1 MGIFGDIGRKLRDKL
16 VKEKKPQA
24 VPEEN
29 VYAPKLSDEC
39 YNILSSL
46 FDESEPRPAASA
58 ESRSFARKIAELF
71 GRFSR
76 DVTLTSCRIIP
87 RLYRWLL
94 VTVAASS
101 AAVFLLSFIGLP
113 YLAFVLSGFSII
125 AVVDEILK
133 KKDPLRRFFPTD
145 DASNVHAVIEP
156 EEDVQHTVIFSS
168 HHDTAAVSRSEKGKL
183 ESFLSVHTAAAG
195 MVALCLVSFIQSIVE
210 IIQGRLL
217 RFNAPGIIFAIL
229 LLVSFAASLSSLY
242 LIITSGKSFTKGAG
256 DNLSGVA
263 AVTTLGHYFSRE
275 KNAGKGPRNTRL
287 IFVSFDGEECGAQG
301 SAAWYRENS
310 HLLINPVN
318 INFDGIYKEDDLVFL
333 ASDGNGFVSLSSK
346 LASELSL
353 IASSMGYRIPSG
365 KMGLFGG
372 ETDAVSAAI
381 SGIAA
386 ATLTG
391 MPPGVL
397 TPAHTEE
404 DTPDKVSSEAL
415 SRCLQVAIRYVEKL
429 DNPTK
434 EGKVTTSFLEEGRKY
449 KLSRY

>member
-71 GRFSR
+71 GSFSS

-87 RLYRWLL
+87 RLYCWLL

-113 YLAFVLSGFSII
+113 YLAFVLSVFSII

-242 LIITSGKSFTKGAG
+242 LIIISGKSFTKGAG

-275 KNAGKGPRNTRL
+275 KNAGKGGT
-287 IFVSFDGEECGAQG
+287 
-301 SAAWYRENS
+301 
-310 HLLINPVN
+310 
-318 INFDGIYKEDDLVFL
+318 
-333 ASDGNGFVSLSSK
+333 
-346 LASELSL
+346 
-353 IASSMGYRIPSG
+353 
-365 KMGLFGG
+365 
-372 ETDAVSAAI
+372 
-381 SGIAA
+381 
-386 ATLTG
+386 
-391 MPPGVL
+391 PG
-397 TPAHTEE
+397 
-404 DTPDKVSSEAL
+404 
-415 SRCLQVAIRYVEKL
+415 
-429 DNPTK
+429 
-434 EGKVTTSFLEEGRKY
+434 
-449 KLSRY
+449 

>member
-71 GRFSR
+71 GSFSS

-101 AAVFLLSFIGLP
+101 AAVFLLSSIGLP
-113 YLAFVLSGFSII
+113 YLAFVLSVFSII

-287 IFVSFDGEECGAQG
+287 IFV
-301 SAAWYRENS
+301 RETS

-318 INFDGIYKEDDLVFL
+318 INFDGLYKEDDLVFL